1 MAKPLSEDLRE
12 RIVEAVE
19 GGSSRRATALRF
31 AVSISAVIKLMQ
43 RWQRT
48 GAVVPGQMG
57 GWKDHALAAH
67 EELVQELV
75 RARPDLTLEELREA
89 LARQGITVGR
99 TSVWRFLRAQ
109 GLTLKK
115 RRSMPQSRT
124 GRTSPKRVRPGGG
137 AKPASMRLA

>member
-31 AVSISAVIKLMQ
+31 AVSVSAVIKLMQ

-48 GAVVPGQMG
+48 GAVAPGQMG

-115 RRSMPQSRT
+115 RLSMPQSRT
-124 GRTSPKRVRPGGG
+124 GRMSPKRARPGG
-137 AKPASMRLA
+137 ATKRASMRPA